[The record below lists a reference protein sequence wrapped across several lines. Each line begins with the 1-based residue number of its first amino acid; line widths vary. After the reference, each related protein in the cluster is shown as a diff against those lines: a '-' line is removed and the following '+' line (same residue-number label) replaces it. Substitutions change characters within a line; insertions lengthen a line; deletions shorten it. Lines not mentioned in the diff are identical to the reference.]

1 MVDGARTRLTN
12 GEGDET
18 LAPLLCTPH
27 GRSLG
32 FPIADDPH
40 MVLNITPGATATE
53 RIRVE
58 ENRTIAFM
66 GDAAR
71 VYSTPS
77 MVSDIEYACLR
88 LIQKHLDEGQSS
100 LGMHV
105 SVDHLAPTPLGGEV
119 EIRVTIS
126 AVDGRRVTL
135 EATVHDTVELV
146 GRGVHVRY
154 VIDVP
159 RQLARV
165 AEKRAR
171 LAGPAPE

>member
-1 MVDGARTRLTN
+1 M
-12 GEGDET
+12 
-18 LAPLLCTPH
+18 
-27 GRSLG
+27 
-32 FPIADDPH
+32 
-40 MVLNITPGATATE
+40 LNIEPGATATE

-58 ENRTIAFM
+58 KERTIAFM

-88 LIQKHLDEGQSS
+88 LIQKHLDDGQSS

-119 EIRVTIS
+119 EIRVKVS
-126 AVDGRRVTL
+126 AVEGPKVTL
-135 EATVHDTVELV
+135 EATVHDAVELV
-146 GRGVHVRY
+146 GRGIHVRY
-154 VIDVP
+154 VIDVS

-165 AEKRAR
+165 AEKRGR
-171 LAGPAPE
+171 LTGSTPE